1 MNDYGELLKENELT
15 ICCGFI
21 SRLGDISGKLVN
33 IRRQVTDM
41 DSSIDLMK
49 VKIGELDVNQA
60 TEDYLA
66 QKETIVK
73 EFNSLN

>member
-1 MNDYGELLKENELT
+1 
-15 ICCGFI
+15 
-21 SRLGDISGKLVN
+21 
-33 IRRQVTDM
+33 M